1 MTKQAPPSRDRYPHF
16 LQIQTRW
23 MDNDVYGHVN
33 NVIYYSYFDTIV
45 NEYLISSGVL
55 NIAKSD
61 TIGLVAHT
69 ECDYFAPITFPDTVY
84 AGLLVSRLG
93 RTSVTYEIALFSND
107 SKQAAALGN
116 FVHVYVDRKTQRST
130 VLPEPLQEA
139 LQRLV
144 LPK

>member
-1 MTKQAPPSRDRYPHF
+1 MAKQAPPLRDRYLHF

-33 NVIYYSYFDTIV
+33 NVVYYSYFDTVV

-55 NIAKSD
+55 DIARGEV
-61 TIGLVAHT
+61 IGLVVRT
-69 ECDYFAPITFPDTVY
+69 ECDYFAPITFPDTVH

-93 RTSVTYEIALFSND
+93 RTSVTYEIALFRNESEE
-107 SKQAAALGN
+107 AAALGS
-116 FVHVYVDRKTQRST
+116 FIHVYVDRETRRST
-130 VLPEPLQEA
+130 ALPDPLQEV

-144 LPK
+144 LPE